1 MYNVLINGLNGDEI
15 FNITFQDIQS
25 FTELIKS
32 VIEYIKE
39 NNDEGYSDYTLIYNY
54 QTVYKLGKI
63 EELANDIKLENNIIF
78 YLIKTNN
85 NINDLIEKLINII
98 KDKLNIIKDDLKYF
112 YEYIGQF
119 DKYRGEN
126 YTFSYLLNHHHGLLS
141 FKDIIFSNKLVI
153 YNKIKPQE
161 NIILLNINESSIIE
175 ISENID
181 KNYKIIFTSIENPDY
196 SQYLILDIDSLYF
209 DDFYNF
215 LYQNIDNDDK
225 LINKFKKM
233 FEDIFETFYL
243 IYI

>member
-1 MYNVLINGLNGDEI
+1 M
-15 FNITFQDIQS
+15 
-25 FTELIKS
+25 
-32 VIEYIKE
+32 
-39 NNDEGYSDYTLIYNY
+39 
-54 QTVYKLGKI
+54 GKI